1 MIWKPT
7 KQYGHMHTHN
17 TKKETYATE
26 EININNNLHAVLT
39 YYFKKNTS
47 KQQKYTP
54 GKVRKWSK
62 YIAMLL
68 KNI

>member
-1 MIWKPT
+1 
-7 KQYGHMHTHN
+7 MHTHN

-54 GKVRKWSK
+54 GKVRK
-62 YIAMLL
+62 
-68 KNI
+68 